1 MPKAQEGD
9 TVTVIYQA
17 SLEDGSVFDAAEED
31 EPLVFVLGEGDV
43 LPGFENAILGM
54 QMGERK
60 IVQVPPEEGY
70 GMHEQR
76 LVDEVAIDA
85 LPKGLTLKVGNQL
98 EVTSE
103 DGTQYRLQVVHL
115 EDDRVTLDANHPLA
129 GHSLTFQIELLSI
142 DRPTIN

>member
-1 MPKAQEGD
+1 MTKAQEGD

-17 SLEDGSVFDAAEED
+17 SLEDGSVFDAAEEN

-54 QMGERK
+54 QTGERK